1 MNGEYVL
8 SIAKDKVLAADNT
21 KNEYLTA
28 YNSGV
33 IKVDDQ
39 DRPTIASVQ
48 KVHASQ
54 YKVKFSEP
62 VKSLTGANFSAKYVA
77 DGTTLSVGTTDAED
91 IVLDT
96 TDWQLKGE
104 LLVNLNTAV
113 KSNKEIEL
121 KLVGAVDWN
130 NNLLSPNPAS
140 ISLTKGES
148 DGKAS
153 EVTDITVIN
162 PQKLEIKFSEEVV
175 KFGTAAVTV
184 SGNTVTKVE
193 QDKNDKTKFII
204 ELISPLSVGYGNVSI
219 DADAIIDLSGEGIK
233 AFSKAIQVKEDT
245 EAPELTSAVI
255 QKDGRDGYE
264 YLVVKFNKDVYKNNN
279 FSSRCIYQNSN
290 NQ

>member
-1 MNGEYVL
+1 M
-8 SIAKDKVLAADNT
+8 
-21 KNEYLTA
+21 
-28 YNSGV
+28 
-33 IKVDDQ
+33 
-39 DRPTIASVQ
+39 Q

-77 DGTTLSVGTTDAED
+77 DGTTLSVGTTGTED

-148 DGKAS
+148 DGKAP

-184 SGNTVTKVE
+184 SGKTVTKVE

-219 DADAIIDLSGEGIK
+219 DADAIIDLSG
-233 AFSKAIQVKEDT
+233 
-245 EAPELTSAVI
+245 
-255 QKDGRDGYE
+255 Y
-264 YLVVKFNKDVYKNNN
+264 
-279 FSSRCIYQNSN
+279 
-290 NQ
+290 

>member
-21 KNEYLTA
+21 KNEYLPA

-54 YKVKFSEP
+54 YKVKLSEP

-77 DGTTLSVGTTDAED
+77 DGTTLSVGTTDV
-91 IVLDT
+91 VLDT
-96 TDWQLKGE
+96 TDLQLKGE

-130 NNLLSPNPAS
+130 NNHLSPNPAS
-140 ISLTKGES
+140 ISLTKYMKFVFLGPVFCRQLPS
-148 DGKAS
+148 DSAS
-153 EVTDITVIN
+153 PRTPLLLAN
-162 PQKLEIKFSEEVV
+162 LYFCLR
-175 KFGTAAVTV
+175 G
-184 SGNTVTKVE
+184 SGLTPYSSCTCRAHKETRQHLICLVLLFNL
-193 QDKNDKTKFII
+193 I
-204 ELISPLSVGYGNVSI
+204 LISLMLPQERY
-219 DADAIIDLSGEGIK
+219 
-233 AFSKAIQVKEDT
+233 
-245 EAPELTSAVI
+245 
-255 QKDGRDGYE
+255 
-264 YLVVKFNKDVYKNNN
+264 
-279 FSSRCIYQNSN
+279 
-290 NQ
+290 